1 MGDNTLH
8 ITNGTSL
15 THYLEQLDICNTQN
29 TITWQETLCVGPTVE
44 NLDSKEF
51 IKTRKVFFKSF
62 YDIKL
67 SSKEITKEFNKLND
81 VNGFTEIVLWFEY
94 DLFCHINMV
103 AVISLLKQKNIS
115 LPIYLVCS
123 GRVNGEKGLKGL
135 SELKPKQLAEHY
147 NKKIKLSSDDIA
159 LAKHIWRIYCGKD
172 HNLLLPLILK
182 ESSFKYIN
190 NCLLAHIKRFPDT
203 RSGISTLEYNVLKL
217 IKENKITSKRHLLG
231 YALHYQ
237 GYYGYGD
244 LQLERVIDLLHIFYD
259 EDENFLTLNRKGHL
273 ALEHQHNYQK
283 EMNNTIKFG
292 GVSCLDY
299 KFDKHQNKLI
309 KTAVHAY

>member
-1 MGDNTLH
+1 MIDNPLH

-15 THYLEQLDICNTQN
+15 TNYLEQLDICNAHN

-44 NLDSKEF
+44 KIDSKEF
-51 IKTRKVFFKSF
+51 IKTRKAFFKSF

-67 SSKEITKEFNKLND
+67 STNEITKEFNKLND
-81 VNGFTEIVLWFEY
+81 ISGFTSIVLWFEY

-103 AVISLLKQKNIS
+103 AVISLLQQKNIA

-123 GRVNGEKGLKGL
+123 GRVEGEKGLKGL
-135 SELKPKQLAEHY
+135 SELKPKQLEHHY
-147 NKKIKLSSDDIA
+147 KHKVKLNKDDIA

-172 HNLLLPLILK
+172 HNLLLPLVLE
-182 ESSFKYIN
+182 ESSFKYLN
-190 NCLLAHIKRFPDT
+190 SCLIAHIKRFPDT

-217 IKENKITSKRHLLG
+217 IKENQITSRRHLLG

-244 LQLERVIDLLHIFYD
+244 LQLERVIDLLQIFYD
-259 EDENFLTLNRKGHL
+259 EEENVLTLNRKGHL

-283 EMNNTIKFG
+283 EMNNTIKYG
-292 GVSCLDY
+292 GVSCLDF
-299 KFDKHQNKLI
+299 KFNKQQNKLI
-309 KTAVHAY
+309 KSAVHAY

>member
-1 MGDNTLH
+1 MTANPLH

-15 THYLEQLDICNTQN
+15 TEYLGQLDICNSQN

-51 IKTRKVFFKSF
+51 IKTRKAFFKSF

-67 SSKEITKEFNKLND
+67 SSKEITKEFNKLN
-81 VNGFTEIVLWFEY
+81 NIESFTEVILWFEY

-103 AVISLLKQKNIS
+103 AVISLLKCKKVN

-123 GRVNGEKGLKGL
+123 GRVEGEKGLKGL

-147 NKKIKLSSDDIA
+147 QEKVKLTPEDID
-159 LAKHIWRIYCGKD
+159 LAKHVWRIYCGKD
-172 HNLLLPLILK
+172 HNLLLPLVVK
-182 ESSFKYIN
+182 ESSFKYLNI
-190 NCLLAHIKRFPDT
+190 CLIAHIKRFPDT
-203 RSGISTLEYNVLKL
+203 RSGISTLEYNILTL
-217 IKENKITSKRHLLG
+217 IKENNITSKRHLLG
-231 YALHYQ
+231 YVLHYQ

-244 LQLERVIDLLHIFYD
+244 LQLERVINLLSLFYT
-259 EDENFLTLNRKGHL
+259 EEENQLTLNRKGYL
-273 ALEHQHNYQK
+273 AIEHQHNYQK
-283 EMNNTIKFG
+283 EMNNTIKYG

-309 KTAVHAY
+309 KSAIHAH